1 MTSSPATPQP
11 SLPGSPVSIQQT
23 EGVHTIALD
32 DGKANALSP
41 TNQAAINAALDEAEA
56 AGVAV
61 VLAGRTGL
69 LSGGFDLKVLQAGGV
84 DAVNMLRGGF
94 QLSHRLLSFPRPV
107 VIACTGHAVA
117 MGCFLLLSCD
127 TSVAAAGAF
136 RIVANE
142 VAIGMTMP
150 NPALALLRN
159 RLTPAAYQRAAIL
172 AQPFSPEAALT
183 AGFVDRV
190 VEPDEVISTAQA
202 TAAALASGLNTEAH
216 LATKLRTRQTL
227 LNDLLE
233 GIETDFPLRN
243 K

>member
-1 MTSSPATPQP
+1 MTN
-11 SLPGSPVSIQQT
+11 SPVSVVRND
-23 EGVHTIALD
+23 GVHTITLD

-41 TNQAAINAALDEAEA
+41 NNQAAINAALDDAESDGA
-56 AGVAV
+56 AI
-61 VLAGRTGL
+61 VLAGRPGL

-136 RIVANE
+136 RLVANE

-159 RLTPAAYQRAAIL
+159 RLTPAAYQRSAIL
-172 AQPFSPEAALT
+172 AEPFSPDAALA
-183 AGFVDRV
+183 AGFVDQV
-190 VEPDEVISTAQA
+190 VEPDLVLSTAQSA
-202 TAAALASGLNTEAH
+202 AAALATGLNPEAH
-216 LATKLRTRQTL
+216 LATKLRTRKGL
-227 LNDLLE
+227 LDALLA
-233 GIETDFPLRN
+233 GIESDFPVRSH
-243 K
+243 

>member
-1 MTSSPATPQP
+1 MTSSPAIPETSPA
-11 SLPGSPVSIQQT
+11 SSPVSVQRV
-23 EGVHTIALD
+23 EGVHTITLD

-41 TNQAAINAALDEAEA
+41 HNQAAINAALDEAEA
-56 AGVAV
+56 AGAAV

-69 LSGGFDLKVLQAGGV
+69 LSGGFDLKVLQAGGG
-84 DAVNMLRGGF
+84 DAIHMLRGGF

-127 TSVAAAGAF
+127 TSVAAAGPF

-150 NPALALLRN
+150 NPALAMLRN
-159 RLTPAAYQRAAIL
+159 RLTPSAYQRASIL
-172 AQPFSPEAALT
+172 AQPFSPEAALA
-183 AGFVDRV
+183 AGFVDQV

-202 TAAALASGLNTEAH
+202 TASALTSGLNAEAH
-216 LATKLRTRQTL
+216 LATKLRTRRSL
-227 LNDLLE
+227 LDELLA
-233 GIETDFPLRN
+233 GIETDFPLRT

>member
-1 MTSSPATPQP
+1 MTPI
-11 SLPGSPVSIQQT
+11 PVSVVRND
-23 EGVHTIALD
+23 GVHTITLD

-41 TNQAAINAALDEAEA
+41 INQAAINAALDDAESDGA
-56 AGVAV
+56 AI
-61 VLAGRTGL
+61 VLAGRPGL

-136 RIVANE
+136 RLVANE

-159 RLTPAAYQRAAIL
+159 RLTPAAYQRSAIL
-172 AQPFSPEAALT
+172 AEPFSPDAALA
-183 AGFVDRV
+183 AGFVDHV
-190 VEPDEVISTAQA
+190 VEPDLVLSTAQSV
-202 TAAALASGLNTEAH
+202 AAALATGLNADAH
-216 LATKLRTRQTL
+216 LATKLRTRK
-227 LNDLLE
+227 DLLE
-233 GIETDFPLRN
+233 ALLAGIESDFPVRSR
-243 K
+243 

>member
-1 MTSSPATPQP
+1 MTN
-11 SLPGSPVSIQQT
+11 SPVSVVRND
-23 EGVHTIALD
+23 GVHTITLD

-41 TNQAAINAALDEAEA
+41 NNQAAINAALDDAESDGA
-56 AGVAV
+56 AI
-61 VLAGRTGL
+61 VLAGRPGL

-94 QLSHRLLSFPRPV
+94 KLSHRLLAFPQPV

-136 RIVANE
+136 RLVANE

-159 RLTPAAYQRAAIL
+159 RLTPAAYQRSAIL
-172 AQPFSPEAALT
+172 AEPFSPDAALA
-183 AGFVDRV
+183 AGFVDQV
-190 VEPDEVISTAQA
+190 VEPDLVLSTAQSV
-202 TAAALASGLNTEAH
+202 AAALVTGLNADAH
-216 LATKLRTRQTL
+216 FATKLRTRK
-227 LNDLLE
+227 DLLE
-233 GIETDFPLRN
+233 ALLAGIESDFPVRSH
-243 K
+243 